1 VNQSRGRWPGPVVAA
16 LTRFWVDDNGL
27 SLFLLL
33 LFFLIFVVPPLVPS
47 GGGRSLAADLLQ
59 YLLLVS
65 GVRTLGEA
73 RVVRWVLTGVALV
86 AVAVDLGSR
95 LVTVPQPWG
104 LAMNLLSLVLF
115 LAVVL
120 GRTLRPGPVTRRRL
134 EGGIAAYLLLGVIW
148 AFAYALV
155 ERLVPAAFSGPVGPG
170 DAPRTWFYFSFATL
184 TTVGYGDV
192 LPVHPVARSLAMLE
206 AVVGPLYLAI
216 LISRLVSL
224 TAGAAAGELAATRA
238 GAPVGSAHRLSRYD
252 PAAQA
257 RGGSDGD

>member
-1 VNQSRGRWPGPVVAA
+1 VTQGRGRWPGPVVAA

-33 LFFLIFVVPPLVPS
+33 LFFVIFVIPPLAPS
-47 GGGRSLAADLLQ
+47 SGGRSLFADVLQ

-73 RVVRWVLTGVALV
+73 RLVRRVLTCVALV
-86 AVAVDLGSR
+86 AVVVDLGSR
-95 LVTVPQPWG
+95 LVPVPEPWSLG
-104 LAMNLLSLVLF
+104 MNLLSLALF

-155 ERLVPAAFSGPVGPG
+155 ERLIPTAFTGPVGPA
-170 DAPRTWFYFSFATL
+170 DAPRAWFYFSFVTL

-192 LPVHPVARSLAMLE
+192 LPSHAVARSLAMLE

-224 TAGAAAGELAATRA
+224 TAVA
-238 GAPVGSAHRLSRYD
+238 GAGS
-252 PAAQA
+252 
-257 RGGSDGD
+257 RGDAI